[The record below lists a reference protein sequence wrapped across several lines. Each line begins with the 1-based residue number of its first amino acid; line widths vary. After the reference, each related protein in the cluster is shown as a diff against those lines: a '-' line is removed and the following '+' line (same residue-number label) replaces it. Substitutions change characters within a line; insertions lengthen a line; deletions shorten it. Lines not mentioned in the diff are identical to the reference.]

1 VTRDE
6 AVATVQALYQAFDP
20 AAKTK
25 GLTPQNVGGVSIG
38 PESLY
43 FEYAPSA
50 GTLSVMALIYRF
62 RAKPKPAVMEAFRVV
77 EKDEDKGGGKLDY
90 QAPSKSMLLSRA
102 YSSAPAPAKLKKDAE
117 QLMLAARRWREEIVP
132 KVAARANAKRTRNL
146 S

>member
-6 AVATVQALYQAFDP
+6 AVAAVQALYQAFDP
-20 AAKTK
+20 AAKTR
-25 GLTPQNVGGVSIG
+25 GLNAQNVGGVSIG
-38 PESLY
+38 TESLY
-43 FEYAPSA
+43 FEYEPSA

-62 RAKPKPAVMEAFRVV
+62 RAKPKPAVMEAFRTV

-102 YSSAPAPAKLKKDAE
+102 YSAPPAAARLKKEAE
-117 QLMLAARRWREEIVP
+117 QLVLAARRWREEIVP

-146 S
+146 T